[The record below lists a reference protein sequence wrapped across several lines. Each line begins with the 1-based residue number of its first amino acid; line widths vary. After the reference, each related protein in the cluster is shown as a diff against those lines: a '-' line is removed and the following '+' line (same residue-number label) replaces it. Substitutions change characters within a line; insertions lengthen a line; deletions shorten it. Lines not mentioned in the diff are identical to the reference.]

1 MRRSL
6 RDESV
11 DLCYIDPPFN
21 SQRDYNQIYNGIGD
35 EQDQAQA
42 QAFTDTWSWD
52 DMAIAGYD
60 EIIANAEG
68 RFSPQVVDLI
78 KGLHSVLGP
87 VSLFAYLVSLTQR
100 ITEIFRILKPT
111 GSFYLHCDPT
121 ASHYLKIV
129 LDAIFVANGGDFKN
143 EIIWKR
149 TTARSDSTS
158 GITFTMC
165 CCSIR
170 RVSPIHGTPNTRVM
184 RMNTSMPFTTRW
196 TRTATCLCRTT
207 SLHPKN
213 AAAFRASPGEA

>member
-1 MRRSL
+1 MRKSI

-52 DMAIAGYD
+52 DIAIAGYD

-87 VSLFAYLVSLTQR
+87 VSLFAYLVSLTLR

-149 TTARSDSTS
+149 TTARSDSHKWNH
-158 GITFTMC
+158 
-165 CCSIR
+165 
-170 RVSPIHGTPNTRVM
+170 IHDVLLFYTKSKSYTWHTQYMGYEDEYVDA
-184 RMNTSMPFTTRW
+184 FTTRW
-196 TRTATCLCRTT
+196 TRTATCLCRIT
-207 SLHPKN
+207 SLRPKS
-213 AAAFRASPGEA
+213 AADSQASLGEA